1 VAVVVDFKF
10 KRSPSYRVA
19 VLSWKGPWNERRIR
33 SQFDRIASWAR
44 KSGLRTGKWIFREPG
59 SRAWE
64 VAIEVR
70 GTARSEGPIRVR
82 TVPATTVAS
91 VVFDPNVVSP
101 AVVYHGVTDWLRWR
115 KRDKT
120 IRSVGTYREVYIG
133 DPWRDPKAWAHTDVQ
148 VVVRK

>member
-1 VAVVVDFKF
+1 VVVDFKI
-10 KRSPSYRVA
+10 KHAPSYRVA
-19 VLSWKGPWNERRIR
+19 SIAWKGPWNERRIR
-33 SQFDRIASWAR
+33 SEFDRITAWAR
-44 KSGLRTGKWIFREPG
+44 KSGVRTGKWIFREPG

-64 VAIEVR
+64 VSIEIR
-70 GTARSEGPIRVR
+70 GAARSEGPIRVR
-82 TVPATTVAS
+82 TLPAVSVAS

-120 IRSVGTYREVYIG
+120 IRSVGSYREVYDG